1 MKSLFLS
8 FALLFSVTACSAE
21 KPAEPAKKSTPVATV
36 TAEKA
41 PGVVTANDTKDAPE
55 TKRVCK
61 DVVRDGKPV
70 KNKDGSIKQECR
82 TIKIHKKHE
91 GTKVPSK

>member
-8 FALLFSVTACSAE
+8 LALLFTVTACSAE
-21 KPAEPAKKSTPVATV
+21 KPAEPAKKSTVAVTTV
-36 TAEKA
+36 AEKA
-41 PGVVTANDTKDAPE
+41 PGAVATKDVKSEPK

-61 DVVRDGKPV
+61 DVVKDGKPV
-70 KNKDGSIKQECR
+70 KNKDGSVKQDCR

-91 GTKVPSK
+91 GTKVPTK

>member
-1 MKSLFLS
+1 MKSLLVS
-8 FALLFSVTACSAE
+8 FALLFSVAACSAQTT
-21 KPAEPAKKSTPVATV
+21 EPAKKPTTAVA
-36 TAEKA
+36 EGKA
-41 PGVVTANDTKDAPE
+41 SSAPE

-70 KNKDGSIKQECR
+70 KNKDGSVKQECR

-91 GTKVPSK
+91 GTKVPTK

>member
-8 FALLFSVTACSAE
+8 FALLFSVTACSAQTT
-21 KPAEPAKKSTPVATV
+21 AEPAKKSTVVAV
-36 TAEKA
+36 ADA
-41 PGVVTANDTKDAPE
+41 GKDSKSAPE

-61 DVVRDGKPV
+61 DAVKDGKPV
-70 KNKDGSIKQECR
+70 KNKDGSVKQECR

-91 GTKVPSK
+91 GTKVPTK

>member
-8 FALLFSVTACSAE
+8 LALLFSVTACSAQTT
-21 KPAEPAKKSTPVATV
+21 AEPAKKSTPVASV
-36 TAEKA
+36 AAEKA
-41 PGVVTANDTKDAPE
+41 PGVASAKDAKSEPE

-61 DVVRDGKPV
+61 DVVKDGKPV
-70 KNKDGSIKQECR
+70 KNKDGSVKQECR

-91 GTKVPSK
+91 GTKVPTK

>member
-1 MKSLFLS
+1 MKSLLVS

-21 KPAEPAKKSTPVATV
+21 KPAEPAKKSTPAVAV
-36 TAEKA
+36 VAEKT
-41 PGVVTANDTKDAPE
+41 PGVTSAKDAKDAPE

-61 DVVRDGKPV
+61 DVVKDGKPV
-70 KNKDGSIKQECR
+70 KNKDGSVKQECR

-91 GTKVPSK
+91 GTKVPTK